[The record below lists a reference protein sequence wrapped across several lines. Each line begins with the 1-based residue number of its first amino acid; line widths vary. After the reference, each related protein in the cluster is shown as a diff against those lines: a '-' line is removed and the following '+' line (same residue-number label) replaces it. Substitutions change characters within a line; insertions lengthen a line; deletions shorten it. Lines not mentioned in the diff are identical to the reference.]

1 MIRVTFVCT
10 ANISRSPYAQVRMSE
25 IFGDQVR
32 AASAGIPG
40 TAGRPMDPAMEV
52 LLPYEDDEALS
63 HRSRPLTSEIL
74 DTSDLVLTMEFAHHM
89 RILDRWPDA
98 ARRVFGLRQFVDG
111 MERVSMSGRAGAR
124 VAEVRTAV
132 APNSM
137 VWDVEDPYR
146 RGPRAAQAC
155 ATQLDD
161 LVLRLGIGLGYE
173 PIPED

>member
-98 ARRVFGLRQFVDG
+98 ARRVFGLGSCRWPG
-111 MERVSMSGRAGAR
+111 AGAASG
-124 VAEVRTAV
+124 AEARSHPRDPGSMMWDGRPHRQVRATG
-132 APNSM
+132 M
-137 VWDVEDPYR
+137 RDPA
-146 RGPRAAQAC
+146 GPR
-155 ATQLDD
+155 
-161 LVLRLGIGLGYE
+161 LRLGIRLVHQ
-173 PIPED
+173 D